1 MSILTLYGLSLVT
14 SFLIGGVYSI
24 STEDNAPSHQY
35 NSFMCSSIGLDATL
49 GMQELEK
56 AMAEDQWHNSDN
68 YRWGTFSHSVMI
80 GGVTIKKSHAIS

>member
-1 MSILTLYGLSLVT
+1 
-14 SFLIGGVYSI
+14 
-24 STEDNAPSHQY
+24 
-35 NSFMCSSIGLDATL
+35 
-49 GMQELEK
+49 MQELEK